1 MESQD
6 NEKEYERSVWEIY
19 RKEWETASPEK
30 KVGLNKRM
38 RRWQELMKN
47 GWTAQQA
54 YVQVMGEGTDT
65 PQKLISDDDEDPRE
79 ERIAQTYSMKA
90 LRWIAVV
97 PAGIA
102 AAVLITFPI
111 HWFLILWVNIGDAP
125 FFGLISAETIEHI
138 ERLIIAF
145 TTPFF
150 IIHIGALIA
159 PTYHKETGVALAVFS
174 ALILGG
180 LYVFAF
186 TGGPYLRNWNSIYFG
201 ATPVLNLAGIA
212 TALYLIRRRYQ

>member
-1 MESQD
+1 M
-6 NEKEYERSVWEIY
+6 
-19 RKEWETASPEK
+19 
-30 KVGLNKRM
+30 KV
-38 RRWQELMKN
+38 
-47 GWTAQQA
+47 
-54 YVQVMGEGTDT
+54 
-65 PQKLISDDDEDPRE
+65 
-79 ERIAQTYSMKA
+79 

-102 AAVLITFPI
+102 TAVLIMFPI

-125 FFGLISAETIEHI
+125 LFGLISVETLEHI

-150 IIHIGALIA
+150 IIYIGALIA
-159 PTYHKETGVALAVFS
+159 PTHHKETGVALAIFT

-186 TGGPYLRNWNSIYFG
+186 TGISLLRNWNSIYFG
-201 ATPVLNLAGIA
+201 ATPLLNLIGIA
-212 TALYLIRRRYQ
+212 IALFRIRNRYR